1 MIYDPLKEFETKFK
15 DLHRTN
21 TEQYLNGLVARA
33 GVNIEENRKTVRQY
47 RILKDRLAKL
57 RRSCNW
63 WRFLRVLMILTLIL
77 IPLVVLKVTP
87 KIRAL
92 REEIQNAD
100 QKVAALLQQ
109 AQAQT
114 APLNALFTDRDAL
127 RIIEQTVPQLSF
139 APYLSVE
146 QERNMVVN
154 YDFDICNSMSQ
165 STVDVLAGTYN
176 ENPFLFESR
185 RTHTVGTEIYHGY
198 RTIHWTETYRDSKG
212 NLCTRT
218 HAQTLHACVT
228 KPKPLYSTQVALHYC
243 AQGGPDLSFSRDA
256 THLERKSEREIERY
270 VKRGERRLKKKTDRA
285 LRQNRDFVSMSNTDF
300 EVLFDALDRTDEV
313 QFRTLF
319 TPLAQTNMVEL
330 LRSAVGYGDD
340 FDFVK
345 QKRTNKIVSK
355 HSQGR
360 ALTLQPEGY
369 ASYSFDEIK
378 GNFMRRNVA
387 FFKAVYFDFAPL
399 WAIPLY
405 QERPVHALRPIGQH
419 EQVCSYRECQAL
431 ANSIPQGLVAH
442 PQTKTEV
449 ILNTFCARSRGGV
462 DEVCVSAYSY
472 DKVPRVDLIP
482 VFGGDGRMH
491 SVPVP
496 WQEYIPLESEKH
508 FFVATAERAGQNRIL
523 AQRNGLCIFQ

>member
-1 MIYDPLKEFETKFK
+1 MIYNPLQEFQNKFK

-21 TEQYLNGLVARA
+21 TERYLDELVTRA
-33 GVNIEENRKTVRQY
+33 GVNIGENRKTVKQY
-47 RILKDRLAKL
+47 RVLKEKLKKL
-57 RRSCNW
+57 RRKYNW

-77 IPLVVLKVTP
+77 IPLVILKITP

-92 REEIQNAD
+92 REELRHAD
-100 QKVAALLQQ
+100 QKTSELLRL
-109 AQAQT
+109 AQEQME
-114 APLNALFTDRDAL
+114 PLNALFSDRDAL
-127 RIIEQTVPQLSF
+127 CIIEKTIPLLTF

-146 QERNMVVN
+146 QERNMIVN

-185 RTHTVGTEIYHGY
+185 RTHTMGTEIYHGY
-198 RTIHWTETYRDSKG
+198 RTISWTETYRDSNGKT
-212 NLCTRT
+212 CTRT
-218 HAQTLHACVT
+218 RTQTLHASVT

-270 VKRGERRLKKKTDRA
+270 VKRGEKRLKKKADQA
-285 LRQNRDFVSMSNTDF
+285 LRENRDFASMSNTDF

-330 LRSAVGYGDD
+330 LRSTVGYGDD

-345 QKRTNKIVSK
+345 QKRANRIVSK
-355 HSQGR
+355 HSQQR
-360 ALTLQPEGY
+360 ALMLRPEGY
-369 ASYSFDEIK
+369 ASYSFDETK
-378 GNFMRRNVA
+378 AGFVQQNVA
-387 FFKAVYFDFAPL
+387 FFKAMYFDFAPL
-399 WAIPLY
+399 WAIPIY
-405 QERPVHALRPIGQH
+405 QERPVHALKPIGQH
-419 EQVCSYRECQAL
+419 EQVCSNRECEAL

-442 PQTKTEV
+442 PQTKTEA
-449 ILNTFCARSRGGV
+449 ILNTFSTRSRDGV
-462 DEVCVSAYSY
+462 DEICVLAYSY
-472 DKVPRVDLIP
+472 DKVPRVDFIP

-508 FFVATAERAGQNRIL
+508 FFVATAERAGQSCIL